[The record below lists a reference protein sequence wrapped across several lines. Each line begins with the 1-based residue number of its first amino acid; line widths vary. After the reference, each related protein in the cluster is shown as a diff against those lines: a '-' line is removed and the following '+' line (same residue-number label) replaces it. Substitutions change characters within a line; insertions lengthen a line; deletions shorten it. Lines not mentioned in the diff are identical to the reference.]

1 MSYQKREAGK
11 RQYREKEDIDGGNS
25 MGKTAIMKIMERAS
39 GHEVQ
44 VGDRVWCNVDLA
56 SARDFGGANCVLE
69 FEEQMGKEAKVWD
82 PDKVAY
88 TFDLQA
94 PAHTEK
100 VANNQKIIREFA
112 KRQGIKNVFDVN
124 NGIGQHVM
132 LEAGLVKPGD
142 VILGTDSHMNLLG
155 AVGAFATGVGNSDV
169 AAAYIAGTSWFRVP
183 ETMRVNV
190 TGEFKKGVCM
200 RDLITYMVGDLGAG
214 GMDYLA
220 VEFCGDT
227 IDRASLADRITLCSM
242 VTEMSG
248 KVPLIMPSGEVL
260 EWLAGRA
267 GEEVRERA
275 ASLAADPDAEYV
287 KTVNYDVSSLEPMAS
302 CPDAPGNT
310 KKVSEVEGTHID
322 QVHIGSCSNGR
333 FEDIKAAHD
342 ILMAAGGKVASTCRT
357 IITPATTEVQAQ
369 VVEAGMMLDFLRA
382 GVVFT
387 NPTCSLCTAQHYGA
401 LPAGD
406 VGIAT
411 NNRNFIGKVG
421 KGSHTYLMSP
431 MAAMASAV
439 NGVITD
445 PRKYV

>member
-1 MSYQKREAGK
+1 
-11 RQYREKEDIDGGNS
+11 
-25 MGKTAIMKIMERAS
+25 MGKTSIMKIMERAS
-39 GHEVQ
+39 GREVK

-56 SARDFGGANCVLE
+56 SARDFGGANCVLQ
-69 FEEQMGKEAKVWD
+69 FEEQMGMEAKVWD
-82 PDKVAY
+82 PEKIAY

-94 PAHTEK
+94 PAHSEK

-112 KRQGIKNVFDVN
+112 KRQGIPHVFDVN
-124 NGIGQHVM
+124 HGVGQHVM

-183 ETMRVNV
+183 ETMKIEV
-190 TGEFKKGVCM
+190 TGEFPKGVCM
-200 RDLITYMVGDLGAG
+200 RDLLTYIVGDLGAG

-220 VEFCGDT
+220 VEFYGET
-227 IDRASLADRITLCSM
+227 IDRANLADRITLCSM

-260 EWLAGRA
+260 EWLVSRA

-275 ASLAADPDAEYV
+275 ESLKADADADYV
-287 KTVNYDVSSLEPMAS
+287 KVLHYDVSNLVPLAS
-302 CPDAPGNT
+302 CPDAPDNV
-310 KKVSEVEGTHID
+310 KPISEIEGTHVD

-333 FEDIKAAHD
+333 FEDIEAAHKV
-342 ILMAAGGKVASTCRT
+342 LMAAGGKVSPSTRV
-357 IITPATTEVQAQ
+357 IITPSTTEVQEKC
-369 VVEAGMMLDFLRA
+369 VESGIALDFLRA

-387 NPTCSLCTAQHYGA
+387 NPTCSLCTAEHYGA
-401 LPAGD
+401 LPKGD
-406 VGIAT
+406 VGVAT

-431 MAAMASAV
+431 MAAMATAV

-445 PRKYV
+445 PRKYVG